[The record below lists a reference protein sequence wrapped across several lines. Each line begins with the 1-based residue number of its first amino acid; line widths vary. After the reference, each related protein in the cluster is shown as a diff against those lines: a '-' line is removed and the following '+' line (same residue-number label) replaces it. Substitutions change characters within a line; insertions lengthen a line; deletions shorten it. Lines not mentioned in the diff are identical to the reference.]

1 MKHIIGISNIIGKL
15 VTGWLSDRNWVD
27 TLLLGN
33 IYVLLCG
40 LAVFVMPNCSSY
52 GAFIT
57 ISLLFGFCSAFVILK
72 TIVLVELLGLDML
85 TSAFGLLGLYEGIAC
100 LITTPIAGAL
110 FDAD

>member
-1 MKHIIGISNIIGKL
+1 
-15 VTGWLSDRNWVD
+15 
-27 TLLLGN
+27 
-33 IYVLLCG
+33 
-40 LAVFVMPNCSSY
+40 MPNCSSY
-52 GAFIT
+52 GAFIA

-110 FDAD
+110 FDATQSNVYAFYMGGGFFILSGLFGFNAMLMRDKKEESIDDNEK